1 MLICKKKIAKCVLN
15 HKVGKSQKKDSQ
27 TVKLSEQNQ
36 VWGEWKIHLNKK
48 NCREFNVGFMKN
60 AKSTNFK
67 SKRTRFLIK
76 MRKVSKIHSF
86 LFFKF
91 MFLSSSQSSP

>member
-48 NCREFNVGFMKN
+48 K
-60 AKSTNFK
+60 
-67 SKRTRFLIK
+67 L
-76 MRKVSKIHSF
+76 
-86 LFFKF
+86 
-91 MFLSSSQSSP
+91 